1 MEMPGVA
8 LGPAEARAEAGEKL
22 VLPAEAPQ
30 VGHRPA
36 ARRAEELQEVR
47 PAARRAEELQEVR
60 PAARRAEELREVQP
74 EDAQAAYPPA
84 ADR

>member
-1 MEMPGVA
+1 MEMPGGA

-22 VLPAEAPQ
+22 VLPAEARQ
-30 VGHRPA
+30 VGH
-36 ARRAEELQEVR
+36 
-47 PAARRAEELQEVR
+47 R